1 MKKSIWIIVGI
12 ILTIII
18 VEKFDSYINIEFL
31 IGNEFN
37 LITINTVLVGFL
49 FTIYTI
55 LIPLLSEEALK
66 SYTKTGEINSVFKHI
81 TRGIVSGTLSV
92 IFTIIGLAMF
102 KVEKD
107 ITILKVHKIWLG
119 IEIMFFLVVIFSTL
133 LSIINIST
141 IVEDV
146 RCNKEN
152 LSKKQD
158 VDEEMKRRFKD
169 KK

>member
-1 MKKSIWIIVGI
+1 MKKFIWIIVGI
-12 ILTIII
+12 ILTVFI
-18 VEKFDSYINIEFL
+18 VTKCDSYINIEFL

-55 LIPLLSEEALK
+55 LIPLSSEEALK
-66 SYTKTGEINSVFKHI
+66 AYTKTGEIDSVFKYI

-92 IFTIIGLAMF
+92 IFTIIGLGVF

-107 ITILKVHKIWLG
+107 IPILKMHKIWLG

-146 RCNKEN
+146 RRNKEN
-152 LSKKQD
+152 YIKKED
-158 VDEEMKRRFKD
+158 MNDEMKKRFKRN
-169 KK
+169 K